1 MAFQVSPGVQVKEID
16 LTNVVPAVSS
26 TTGAIAGSFQW
37 GPVDEV
43 VTISD
48 QKGLVENFHE
58 PANNDGGAEDYYS
71 AEGFL
76 RYGSSLRVVRINSTG
91 LYSANSAGHAT
102 SLVKNNDEYVETYR
116 DGSQAST
123 VGNWVSRYPGLLGNS
138 LKVSLCSTADA
149 YYKDNAGTTAGNNAF
164 GATAVTTVA
173 NASTLFKERDI
184 ISFDNHNQD
193 YRITSI
199 SGTTLNIV
207 AIGQPSGTGLTSA
220 VDGSGTAVNINRKWE
235 FHDSFDKAPGTSPS
249 AAQKGASL
257 DECHVVVSDE
267 NGVWTG
273 TPNSVLETY
282 AFVSLASDAKDAQ
295 GASNYYRDVIANK
308 SEYVY
313 WAGHFSGE
321 DGVVTTTPAVTA
333 VYNTATSASGTF
345 TLELTDGTT
354 TVSVSSA
361 SYSDVGSQV
370 SAIQGATGY
379 SSLLYTVTNDGTNLI
394 LTYKA
399 AGAVSPNPTFTK
411 GGASVTVNVTTA
423 GANSISTTS
432 APAGTHDSAAE
443 HRTLAQAIAD
453 PFGVL
458 TLPLNASLSGG
469 KNGFHPTAGQK
480 YGAWQDHF
488 ADAETVDISF
498 LIVGSTRTSDVS
510 GNEQD
515 IALDWT
521 TLANQAILITEARK
535 DCMAIMSPRKSDVV
549 DVSSESTQAS
559 NVITTANSAS
569 SSSYAVIDSGWLYIY
584 DRYNDRYCWVPGN
597 GHTAGIMA
605 RSDLLRDP
613 WFSPAG
619 FSRGQYLGVTKLAFN
634 PSQSSRDD
642 LYRARVNP
650 IVTFPG
656 QGTVLFGDK
665 TMLTSPSAF
674 DRINVRR
681 LFIVLE
687 KAIATAAKAQLFEF
701 NDAFTRAQFR
711 AAVEPFLRDVKN
723 RRGLIDFTVLCD
735 ETNNT
740 DTVIDRNE
748 FVCSIFVK
756 PNRSI
761 NFITLNF
768 VAARSGVEFS
778 EIYGAV

>member
-26 TTGAIAGSFQW
+26 TTGAIAGTFQW
-37 GPVDEV
+37 GPVYVV

-48 QKGLVENFHE
+48 HIVLVETFHE

-76 RYGSSLRVVRINSTG
+76 RYGSSLRVVRIPTTG
-91 LYSANSAGHAT
+91 LFSANSAGQGT
-102 SLVKNNDEYVETYR
+102 TLLKTDDDYVSTYR

-123 VGNWVSRYPGLLGNS
+123 VGRWIARHAGVLGNS
-138 LKVSLCSTADA
+138 IKVSVCSSATAFYTNDA
-149 YYKDNAGTTAGNNAF
+149 EGTSGNNSI
-164 GATAVTTVA
+164 GATSITGVT
-173 NASTLFKERDI
+173 NATSAFLVRDI
-184 ISFDNHNQD
+184 ITFDNHSQE
-193 YRITSI
+193 YRITAA
-199 SGTTLNIV
+199 SGTTLTIE
-207 AIGQPSGTGLTSA
+207 AINQPAGTGLVA
-220 VDGSGTAVNINRKWE
+220 EVDGSSTEVQINRKWE
-235 FHDSFDKAPGTSPS
+235 FHGFFDKAPGTSAS
-249 AAQKGASL
+249 AAAVGASL
-257 DECHVVVSDE
+257 DECHIVVSDE
-267 NGVWTG
+267 NGVWSG
-273 TPNSVLETY
+273 TRNSVLETY

-308 SEYVY
+308 SQYVY
-313 WAGHFSGE
+313 WAGHSIG
-321 DGVVTTTPAVTA
+321 DDASPVTGSHDTA
-333 VYNTATSASGTF
+333 N
-345 TLELTDGTT
+345 
-354 TVSVSSA
+354 
-361 SYSDVGSQV
+361 
-370 SAIQGATGY
+370 
-379 SSLLYTVTNDGTNLI
+379 
-394 LTYKA
+394 
-399 AGAVSPNPTFTK
+399 
-411 GGASVTVNVTTA
+411 
-423 GANSISTTS
+423 
-432 APAGTHDSAAE
+432 E
-443 HRTLAQAIAD
+443 HRTLAQAVSD
-453 PFGVL
+453 PFGI
-458 TLPLNASLSGG
+458 TPLPVSDSLSGG
-469 KNGFHPTAGQK
+469 ANGRMPTAAQK
-480 YGAWQDHF
+480 YGAWQDHY

-498 LIVGSTRTSDVS
+498 LIVGSSRTDNGS
-510 GNEQD
+510 GTDQD
-515 IALDWT
+515 ILADWT
-521 TLANQAILITEARK
+521 TISNQAILLTEARK
-535 DCMAIMSPRKSDVV
+535 DCMAIMSPRRGDVV
-549 DVSSESTQAS
+549 NVQSESAQSS
-559 NVITTANSAS
+559 NVVTTANTAT

-584 DRYNDRYCWVPGN
+584 DRYNDKYCWVPAN

-642 LYRARVNP
+642 LYSARVNP
-650 IVTFPG
+650 VVTFPG

-665 TMLTSPSAF
+665 TALSTPSAF